1 MNLIGR
7 VVHRGAKGSGF
18 NQHLYVMIASDKE
31 TDSCLIVNFTTK
43 RGKQTPVLT
52 IEVKKEEFPSI
63 LTADVSVV
71 DMVKPRRFLLPN

>member
-18 NQHLYVMIASDKE
+18 
-31 TDSCLIVNFTTK
+31 VNFTTK

-52 IEVKKEEFPSI
+52 KEVKKEEFQSI

-71 DMVKPRRFLLPN
+71 EYGKAEEIFPCRI

>member
-18 NQHLYVMIASDKE
+18 NQHLYVMIAYDKE

-52 IEVKKEEFPSI
+52 IEVKKGGIPINFNGGYFRCGI
-63 LTADVSVV
+63 W
-71 DMVKPRRFLLPN
+71 